1 MSYEPI
7 IEFKDVWKKYSTRD
21 IFHRSLREDVFNLFR
36 PKNAGMLGSDE
47 FWALKGI
54 NLSIKKGECVGLY
67 GPNGAGKSTILKLIA
82 SVTYPTKGQVDVKG
96 RIAPMIEVGAGF
108 HPDLTG
114 RENIFMNGAIIGMRI
129 GEINEKIDEIIA
141 FSELE
146 KFIDMPVKKYSSG
159 MYLRLGF
166 SVAIHS
172 SADILLIDE
181 VLAVGD
187 EAFQLKCIERIV
199 RLKGK
204 WKTIIVVS
212 HDRSLIEEIADRT
225 LVISMGEIKEDLSI
239 SENAA

>member
-1 MSYEPI
+1 MLYEPVI
-7 IEFKDVWKKYSTRD
+7 QFEDVWKKYSTRD
-21 IFHRSLREDVFNLFR
+21 VFHRSLREDLVGLF
-36 PKNAGMLGSDE
+36 KTKDTNGLVEGE
-47 FWALKGI
+47 FWALRGV
-54 NLSIKKGECVGLY
+54 NLSVRKGECVGLY

-82 SVTYPTKGQVDVKG
+82 NVTYPTKGQVWVSG

-108 HPDLTG
+108 HQDLTG

-129 GEINEKIDEIIA
+129 SEINKKIDEIIA

-181 VLAVGD
+181 ILSVGD
-187 EAFQLKCIERIV
+187 EAFQQKCLE
-199 RLKGK
+199 K
-204 WKTIIVVS
+204 
-212 HDRSLIEEIADRT
+212 IEEIKDEGRTVALVSHNIELLTKIADR
-225 LVISMGEIKEDLSI
+225 VIPLKEGQI
-239 SENAA
+239 IEPIQ